1 MKDLRKLLGIRIKE
15 LRQELNMTQEQ
26 LAEIANIDIRTISNA
41 ECGATFPSKCLI
53 DIADAL
59 KVKLPELFDFEH
71 LKYDDTQKIEYI
83 IEKLPGLTPQE
94 IETVFRVVKAMR

>member
-1 MKDLRKLLGIRIKE
+1 MNYKIMGRNIAKKRVENHL
-15 LRQELNMTQEQ
+15 TQEQ

-83 IEKLPGLTPQE
+83 IEKLPSLTPQE